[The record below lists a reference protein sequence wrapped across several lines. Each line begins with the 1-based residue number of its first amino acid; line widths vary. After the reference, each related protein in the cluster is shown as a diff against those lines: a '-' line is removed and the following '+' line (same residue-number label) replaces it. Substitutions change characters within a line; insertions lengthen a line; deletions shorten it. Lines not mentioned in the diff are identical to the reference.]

1 MILPDL
7 SFSCKYKVIVQ
18 AARPQGRW
26 KAESASFT
34 TPPCSALKG
43 KTHKHFSC
51 PGAEEGTC
59 HLESPSICQGTGA
72 AARVRGDLKL
82 GGAPSGFSSQP
93 LEGSNLATICMLS
106 CSVVSDSS

>member
-18 AARPQGRW
+18 ATRPLGRW

-51 PGAEEGTC
+51 PGVEEGTC
-59 HLESPSICQGTGA
+59 HLESLGA
-72 AARVRGDLKL
+72 WRWAQLQSAIHKALRPTRIT
-82 GGAPSGFSSQP
+82 PF
-93 LEGSNLATICMLS
+93 
-106 CSVVSDSS
+106 

>member
-1 MILPDL
+1 MILLDL

-43 KTHKHFSC
+43 KAHKHFSC

-59 HLESPSICQGTGA
+59 HLESPEGRGA
-72 AARVRGDLKL
+72 RHSSKARFTR
-82 GGAPSGFSSQP
+82 PRNPQRSP
-93 LEGSNLATICMLS
+93 LSRRP
-106 CSVVSDSS
+106 

>member
-7 SFSCKYKVIVQ
+7 SFSCKYKVMVQ
-18 AARPQGRW
+18 ATRPQGRW

-51 PGAEEGTC
+51 PGTEEGTC
-59 HLESPSICQGTGA
+59 RLESP
-72 AARVRGDLKL
+72 
-82 GGAPSGFSSQP
+82 GGASLGTAPECDSQGP
-93 LEGSNLATICMLS
+93 ETQKDHPFLDGPRTALSEQNVCIRTLA
-106 CSVVSDSS
+106 